1 MVSYAKRLQ
10 NREFYKQMDDLV
22 SVGLR
27 RYQDKFS
34 INQENHRLEAEYSD
48 NPVYLALIRQEY
60 IEKKWKVKDASS
72 K

>member
-34 INQENHRLEAEYSD
+34 INQEN
-48 NPVYLALIRQEY
+48 
-60 IEKKWKVKDASS
+60 SS
-72 K
+72 IV